1 MIVGKV
7 KKITM
12 YHVDLEQITPEEKTM
27 ICDYGRKVITEDQYF
42 EIGAIKALENAVEN
56 NKHVLKQKK
65 KRTKKIS
72 KYL

>member
-7 KKITM
+7 KKVTM

-42 EIGAIKALENAVEN
+42 EIGALKALENGIEN
-56 NKHVLKQKK
+56 GKRILKQK